1 MGQRRDLLDR
11 AQGRLMLSH
20 RGAPGMRGITLI
32 ETMITITILGIL
44 VALAMPAIGDWL
56 LNTRLRN
63 AAESIQN
70 GLQMARNEAV
80 RCNVPV
86 EFMLDPAYDS
96 SWTIQAAYPALPTP
110 CRDAI
115 PQWPIIQSRPAE
127 EGSKNALLDPT
138 PANATTVTFDGLG
151 RRVAAN
157 ADASAVMTR
166 ICVDLETAVLDATRT
181 RDLEL
186 NIESGGGVRMCDPK
200 VSDVNDTRFCPSRA
214 ASSCTGR

>member
-1 MGQRRDLLDR
+1 
-11 AQGRLMLSH
+11 MLK
-20 RGAPGMRGITLI
+20 RPGPSRMRGISLI
-32 ETMITITILGIL
+32 ESMITIAILGLL

-70 GLQMARNEAV
+70 GLQMARAEAV

-86 EFMLDPAYDS
+86 EFVLDPAYDS
-96 SWTIQAAYPALPTP
+96 SWTIQFAFPALPTP

-115 PQWPIIQSRPAE
+115 PAAQWPVVQARPAE
-127 EGSKNALLDPT
+127 EGSRNALLDPT

-151 RRVAAN
+151 RRVVAN

-166 ICVDLETAVLDATRT
+166 ICVDLQPAALDASRT

-200 VSDVNDTRFCPSRA
+200 VSDVNDTRYCPDRVN
-214 ASSCTGR
+214 SSCTGR

>member
-1 MGQRRDLLDR
+1 M
-11 AQGRLMLSH
+11 A
-20 RGAPGMRGITLI
+20 GISLI
-32 ETMITITILGIL
+32 ESMITITILGIL

-70 GLQMARNEAV
+70 GLQMARAEAV

-86 EFMLDPAYDS
+86 QFVLDAGFDS
-96 SWTIQAAYPALPTP
+96 SWTIEFAYPALPTP

-115 PQWPIIQSRPAE
+115 PVGQWPTIQTRPAE
-127 EGSKNALLDPT
+127 EGSVNALVAPT

-166 ICVDLETAVLDATRT
+166 ICVDLQPAVLGASRT

-186 NIESGGGVRMCDPK
+186 NIEIGGGVRMCDPK
-200 VSDVNDTRFCPSRA
+200 VSDVNDTRFCPDRA
-214 ASSCTGR
+214 ASACTGR

>member
-1 MGQRRDLLDR
+1 
-11 AQGRLMLSH
+11 MLSH

-127 EGSKNALLDPT
+127 EGSRNALLDPT

-151 RRVAAN
+151 RRIN
-157 ADASAVMTR
+157 ASITGTAGNYEINLPVNLPLGAYWLR
-166 ICVDLETAVLDATRT
+166 LERAGVVQMLLVLK
-181 RDLEL
+181 E
-186 NIESGGGVRMCDPK
+186 
-200 VSDVNDTRFCPSRA
+200 
-214 ASSCTGR
+214 